1 MKQNTDFK
9 TTEAMIIEKGYSQL
23 SGKELKER
31 ISEKTISGDYY
42 NGRKYIIFIDKDGNM
57 EGENDLGSH
66 RFGKC
71 FIDTNNNT
79 ITTKWESGWENWTGR
94 AYDVD
99 GEIKL
104 YDTTTLKWRT
114 TFKTFEEGKK
124 TLRVKN

>member
-1 MKQNTDFK
+1 MYRIVLHVPVG
-9 TTEAMIIEKGYSQL
+9 AAGYL
-23 SGKELKER
+23 DADV
-31 ISEKTISGDYY
+31 IV
-42 NGRKYIIFIDKDGNM
+42 FM

-71 FIDTNNNT
+71 FIDINNNT
-79 ITTKWESGWENWTGR
+79 ITTKWDNGWDNWTGR

-104 YDTTTLKWRT
+104 YDTTTIKWRT